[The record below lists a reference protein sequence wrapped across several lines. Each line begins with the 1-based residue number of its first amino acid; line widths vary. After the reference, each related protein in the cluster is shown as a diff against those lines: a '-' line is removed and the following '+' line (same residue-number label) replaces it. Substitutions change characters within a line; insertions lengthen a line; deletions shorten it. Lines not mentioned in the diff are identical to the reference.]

1 MITKLNKNKNNFNL
15 SPEDIKSIISFNIA
29 RVDFFWEYC
38 NGVPFCQKREF
49 TPEDFNNHLIGAKV
63 FGFSPFLDNNN
74 IMFGAVDF
82 DAHRD
87 DDDTDEDY
95 QKKVIQ
101 AQQDSKK
108 VYEYMKSLK
117 LPVIEN
123 SSGSDGRHVR
133 WYVNGAP
140 AKNIRMY
147 LKFVLYKLLGDP
159 NKHEIFP
166 KQDNLLKERPY
177 GNQIKGMLCVHPKH
191 KKRANVMAGDRVLD
205 LDKSIEVMK
214 MALENSGNVP
224 KFSQADYNTIET
236 LDKSHTYIE
245 KYNNPKYIESMQN
258 IPKQCGFFEDIATKY
273 SLPSKDKY
281 SRHFCLDSQMA
292 AYGLSHPETR
302 IAYANAQGRSSH
314 TAFDNWKKYWVDG
327 KPEFKCGVIIS
338 YLRNHTKYGN
348 KNAMIGLKKCLSC
361 PRFKKFI
368 NTSNEPNKPK
378 GRIRVLDIEKVAKR
392 EKIIDCLECNK
403 PFSFN
408 TDNSTFKCSSCG
420 EFGGIRQLLKLSIK
434 QKRSYI

>member
-1 MITKLNKNKNNFNL
+1 MITQLNSNQNNFNL
-15 SPEDIKSIISFNIA
+15 SKEDVKAIVSFTIGKIN
-29 RVDFFWEYC
+29 FFWKYM
-38 NGVPFCQKREF
+38 NGVPFCVKREF
-49 TPEDFNNHLIGAKV
+49 TPEDLNNHLIGAKV
-63 FGFSPFLDNNN
+63 FGFSQFIDNER

-87 DDDTDEDY
+87 EDDTDEDY
-95 QKKVIQ
+95 QKKVIE

-140 AKNIRMY
+140 AKNVRMY

-159 NKHEIFP
+159 NKHEVFP
-166 KQDNLLKERPY
+166 KQDCLTKDKPY

-191 KKRANVMAGDRVLD
+191 KKRANVMAGNKVLD

-214 MALENSGNVP
+214 MALENSGNIP
-224 KFSQADYNTIET
+224 KFSQADYDTIQS

-245 KYNNPKYIESMQN
+245 KYNTPEYIGAMQD
-258 IPKQCGFFEDIATKY
+258 IPKQCGFFEDVATKY

-292 AYGLSHPETR
+292 GYGITHPKTR
-302 IAYANAQGRSSH
+302 IAYATTQGRTSH
-314 TAFDNWKKYWVDG
+314 TAFDNWKKYWING

-338 YLRNHTKYGN
+338 YLRNHAKFGN

-368 NTSNEPNKPK
+368 SSSHKPK
-378 GRIRVLDIEKVAKR
+378 GRTRILNIENVAKR
-392 EKIIDCLECNK
+392 EKVINCLKCNK

-408 TDNSTFKCSSCG
+408 IYNSTFKCSSCG
-420 EFGGIRQLLKLSIK
+420 KFGGIRQLLKLSIE
-434 QKRSYI
+434 QNKRYL